1 MTCAST
7 KISMADLYRFFA
19 MAMDYPQTDWM
30 NSHFFDFF
38 FDLLKELRWE
48 IDSKNLTKFITQ
60 NTDSLDLLQVEHTRL
75 FINAV
80 PHAVAPPYG
89 SVYLTS
95 NGQLYGPTTER
106 TRTFYREKG
115 YDLASE
121 TDIPDHIIHELHFL
135 ALLNEKDKR
144 EDEEVF
150 LQKLFYPWF
159 SIFRDKV
166 LAEAQYP
173 YYRIIVKLID
183 YFTKE
188 ES

>member
-1 MTCAST
+1 MTSVAT
-7 KISMADLYRFFA
+7 KICMADLYRFFA

-30 NSHFFDFF
+30 NGHFFDFL

-48 IDSKNLTKFITQ
+48 IDYKDLTEFSE
-60 NTDSLDLLQVEHTRL
+60 NNSNSLGLLQLEHTRL
-75 FINAV
+75 FINAA
-80 PHAVAPPYG
+80 PHVVAPPYG
-89 SVYLTS
+89 SVYLTAD
-95 NGQLYGPTTER
+95 GQLYGPSTER
-106 TRTFYREKG
+106 TKTFYSERG
-115 YDLASE
+115 YDLKPDTE
-121 TDIPDHIIHELHFL
+121 IPDHLVHELGFL
-135 ALLNEKDKR
+135 ALLNEENKI

-150 LQKLFYPWF
+150 LQKLFSPWF

-173 YYRIIVKLID
+173 YYPIIVRLID